1 MDKPGGGGPALAAA
15 GRGNVAYSN
24 VSGNGG
30 VNEQESEHA
39 QMTAMTAVEA
49 LVGRAFL
56 VGGLACDGVQE
67 HDERGR
73 NT

>member
-39 QMTAMTAVEA
+39 QMTAMTAVGPVCDA
-49 LVGRAFL
+49 VDSAVGAKQRTL
-56 VGGLACDGVQE
+56 CPL
-67 HDERGR
+67 RG
-73 NT
+73 